1 MAWGE
6 WGLNSDRH
14 LLNQGRI
21 VRSTLGRP
29 RIENLIL
36 HLVTYSSENC
46 RWRLD
51 EGLVNARPR
60 GYEGIT
66 VPRKSP
72 KKLVLLMKICRKDEP
87 MLYDDDYC
95 GSGKAKL
102 EGMVASGGQPP
113 TSRAGQYLS
122 RSSI

>member
-21 VRSTLGRP
+21 VRSTLARP

-36 HLVTYSSENC
+36 HLVTYSSANC

-51 EGLVNARPR
+51 QGLVNARPR
-60 GYEGIT
+60 GYEGII

-72 KKLVLLMKICRKDEP
+72 KKLVPLMKICRKSE
-87 MLYDDDYC
+87 
-95 GSGKAKL
+95 
-102 EGMVASGGQPP
+102 
-113 TSRAGQYLS
+113 R
-122 RSSI
+122 